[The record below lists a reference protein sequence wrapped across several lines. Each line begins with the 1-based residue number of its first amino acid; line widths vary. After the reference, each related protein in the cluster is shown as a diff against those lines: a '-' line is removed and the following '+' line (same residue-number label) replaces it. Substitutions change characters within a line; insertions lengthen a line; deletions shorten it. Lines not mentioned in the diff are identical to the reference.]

1 MYGLSTQIPE
11 SNDTGRVVSSSSDEG
26 LSLSSP
32 KHSDTNLPSISLST
46 EGIEED
52 RDQTIEPFRCR
63 SPPVISSRA
72 GTTPPPSVY
81 AYSTLTLT
89 AGRKQRGQQSLVRA
103 MYVPDE
109 EDEIA
114 IEERQKQQERFREA
128 QTIQREMSQI
138 ELQYEELEEIARD
151 VEQNLRDS
159 EESKCYT
166 RLFLQLC
173 GMLKWIIQ
181 KLLSA

>member
-1 MYGLSTQIPE
+1 M
-11 SNDTGRVVSSSSDEG
+11 
-26 LSLSSP
+26 
-32 KHSDTNLPSISLST
+32 
-46 EGIEED
+46 
-52 RDQTIEPFRCR
+52 
-63 SPPVISSRA
+63 
-72 GTTPPPSVY
+72 
-81 AYSTLTLT
+81 
-89 AGRKQRGQQSLVRA
+89 
-103 MYVPDE
+103 PDE